1 MERVTAGAR
10 QGQAQLVCAW
20 HTHSH
25 PLPSCAGR
33 IAGPGPGT
41 SRPASA
47 WTILPRSP
55 RGTKRPQ
62 ADGLCTEFLQTS
74 PPLFTAENTGCYRWV
89 EKCRLPCCP
98 QSPSDWRTVFFLE
111 VGGSPDR
118 IRKAHSVCFSFFL
131 FFLAPLG
138 CSYISLRP
146 PWAPPRLPPHRASH
160 SPSCLTLGDVASLLL
175 SMPSLWE
182 AGRPPASSLAPA
194 PCCRHWQ
201 WLGQAPATQG
211 SPAV

>member
-1 MERVTAGAR
+1 MCRKDRRARAGNVSSCQRMNHPPPVSKRHKATSSRRALYWVPADITAFIYSRKYRMLQMSGKMPA
-10 QGQAQLVCAW
+10 ALLPAE
-20 HTHSH
+20 
-25 PLPSCAGR
+25 PLR
-33 IAGPGPGT
+33 
-41 SRPASA
+41 
-47 WTILPRSP
+47 L
-55 RGTKRPQ
+55 
-62 ADGLCTEFLQTS
+62 
-74 PPLFTAENTGCYRWV
+74 ENG
-89 EKCRLPCCP
+89 
-98 QSPSDWRTVFFLE
+98 FFLE

-201 WLGQAPATQG
+201 RLGQAPATQG
-211 SPAV
+211 NPAV